1 MRKIAIRIG
10 IIVVL
15 MVIAVVVLITIKLQS
30 PPALLQFVPKGVTM
44 AAYVDTRNLVKKA
57 LETGSTPLEGIDYPD
72 FFVDIFSNSKDIKE
86 PGINLFS
93 EVVWFYDSSGYECF
107 MTRISNT
114 EKWGKFMEKL
124 SGTSEIE
131 TYKEV
136 KFYNNKERN
145 TTIAWKDKMLCFFVF
160 GDSTVHHEYKRI
172 AINRTF
178 LSNERSEI
186 LLNAYSNTKA
196 DVFFANIKE
205 KEYLE
210 LKLFGGK
217 AKFKFFQKVDFDM
230 WENLPSNEIYF
241 PTNSD
246 TNIVFI
252 SPIVLK
258 RLFSKKI
265 QKQDSTVISF
275 GLKESLDS
283 FWTKDKT
290 TKASQFI
297 QQESRIYA
305 GVGSGNLIEY
315 ISLGDSSFIPY
326 YLRYFVGEIENV
338 KSVAKIQIRDR
349 TEGVIYFRKSKE
361 LPFAEGLRY
370 FISQRQEYMPNPKN
384 K

>member
-1 MRKIAIRIG
+1 M
-10 IIVVL
+10 
-15 MVIAVVVLITIKLQS
+15 
-30 PPALLQFVPKGVTM
+30 
-44 AAYVDTRNLVKKA
+44 
-57 LETGSTPLEGIDYPD
+57 
-72 FFVDIFSNSKDIKE
+72 
-86 PGINLFS
+86 
-93 EVVWFYDSSGYECF
+93 
-107 MTRISNT
+107 
-114 EKWGKFMEKL
+114 
-124 SGTSEIE
+124 
-131 TYKEV
+131 
-136 KFYNNKERN
+136 
-145 TTIAWKDKMLCFFVF
+145 
-160 GDSTVHHEYKRI
+160 
-172 AINRTF
+172 
-178 LSNERSEI
+178 SEI

-210 LKLFGGK
+210 LKLCGGK

-230 WENLPSNEIYF
+230 WENLPPNEIYF

-246 TNIVFI
+246 TNIVFV

-258 RLFSKKI
+258 RLSSKNL

-305 GVGSGNLIEY
+305 GVGSGSLIEY
-315 ISLGDSSFIPY
+315 TSLGDSSFIPY

-338 KSVAKIQIRDR
+338 KSVAKIQIGDR